1 MPTITVSKN
10 GGTIT
15 VASTSEPSNPVIT
28 YGSLPSYAHRG
39 TSTAGT
45 ENIITIDANSQYD
58 REFELSVTATT
69 RSDPAYQGTA
79 SDSSGWTVEQAGEL
93 GPAPN
98 EKYVTINFNCT
109 NNNGNARI
117 PNVTIQVFG
126 DDSGAGPQ
134 YYEAA
139 GYKQDH
145 SWPVTVTASVGDSEY
160 AEIVV
165 FVNDSVG
172 GTYTYDYGLEE
183 ISYTGTVT
191 VNSSD
196 IDICDN
202 SFSLDDVNNTFYLE
216 LKNTAYD

>member
-98 EKYVTINFNCT
+98 EKFVTIVFNLQ
-109 NNNGNARI
+109 NVADNARY
-117 PNVTIQVFG
+117 PNISIQVFG
-126 DDSGAGPQ
+126 DDSGNGP
-134 YYEAA
+134 ELFDSA
-139 GYKQDH
+139 GYKIDH
-145 SWPVTVTASVGDSEY
+145 SWPSTVSGTTDDSEY
-160 AEIVV
+160 ADVV
-165 FVNDSVG
+165 ISVYDSYG
-172 GTYTYDYGLEE
+172 GTYEYSYGMGE
-183 ISYTGTVT
+183 ITDSGTVT
-191 VNSSD
+191 VNSSSRE
-196 IDICDN
+196 IC
-202 SFSLDDVNNTFYLE
+202 NNTFSLE
-216 LKNTAYD
+216 EVNNYFYINLKNTAYN

>member
-98 EKYVTINFNCT
+98 EKYVTINFNLT
-109 NNNGNARI
+109 NNASDARY
-117 PNVTIQVFG
+117 PDVSIQVFG
-126 DDSGAGPQ
+126 DDEGAGPQ
-134 YYEAA
+134 LFDSA
-139 GYKQDH
+139 GYKIDH
-145 SWPVTVTASVGDSEY
+145 NWPYTVSGSVGDSEY
-160 AEIVV
+160 VEVV
-165 FVNDSVG
+165 ITLTDSSG
-172 GTYTYDYGLEE
+172 SYSYNYGLNTPT
-183 ISYTGTVT
+183 ISGTAN
-191 VNSSD
+191 VNSSGVE
-196 IDICDN
+196 ICDN
-202 SFSLDDVNNTFYLE
+202 SFSLESVNNTFYLE
-216 LKNTAYD
+216 LHNNSYN